1 MSNRHRCSPALVCLP
16 ILLLTVYDTPTA
28 VAQTAAGV
36 GTRPCSAF
44 HFALEKQSNEALD
57 AYVSWSQGF
66 ISGFNWADVR
76 QRDLRVDPAG
86 IINWLGSFCA
96 ANPDLRIY
104 DAIQQLIQI
113 EAR

>member
-1 MSNRHRCSPALVCLP
+1 MTNRCRCIQTLACLSIVVLAACATRPAL
-16 ILLLTVYDTPTA
+16 
-28 VAQTAAGV
+28 AQTAAGI

-44 HFALEKQSNEALD
+44 RVAVEEQTNAALD
-57 AYVSWSQGF
+57 AYVSWTQGF

-76 QRDLRVDPAG
+76 QRDLRVEPVD

-96 ANPDLRIY
+96 ANPDRRIY
-104 DAIQQLIQI
+104 DAIQQLIQL